1 MNGSIF
7 AVERCD
13 GDTRQTA
20 SHAHGP
26 GQLFG
31 SLAGLLSV
39 SNPVGNWV
47 VPVTHAVWI
56 PPQVPHALRSYG
68 PFMGWSVYIEE
79 AACARLATEPQVIR
93 VSGLLR
99 EAVHRIVAWGRGP
112 RSESEHRLGNVLIDE
127 IAMLPPE
134 PLSLAYP
141 NDFRLR
147 QITDGILS
155 NLADERGMEDWA
167 RLAGITTRTLARRFV
182 AETGFGFSEW
192 RQRAKVLRAIELLAE
207 NMPVTTIAVDLG
219 YTNVSA
225 FIAMFTRILGTT
237 PGCYAR
243 SQLERSGRSIPG
255 H

>member
-1 MNGSIF
+1 MTGTLAKQSVVRTRRASSS
-7 AVERCD
+7 AVLLAFFLLKPRWQLGRSSDPRCLD
-13 GDTRQTA
+13 STA
-20 SHAHGP
+20 GVSYATVVWF
-26 GQLFG
+26 LY
-31 SLAGLLSV
+31 GL
-39 SNPVGNWV
+39 
-47 VPVTHAVWI
+47 
-56 PPQVPHALRSYG
+56 
-68 PFMGWSVYIEE
+68 WSVYIEE